1 MLSKNRGAA
10 AILLAYVYNIDYGF
24 MAKTGKLIPINDPVV
39 KNFLSTNFIIFPWFF
54 FFYLL
59 IKIKPPFYL
68 FISQSLLIIYYFC
81 LG

>member
-39 KNFLSTNFIIFPWFF
+39 KNFLSTNFIIFP
-54 FFYLL
+54 
-59 IKIKPPFYL
+59 
-68 FISQSLLIIYYFC
+68 
-81 LG
+81 